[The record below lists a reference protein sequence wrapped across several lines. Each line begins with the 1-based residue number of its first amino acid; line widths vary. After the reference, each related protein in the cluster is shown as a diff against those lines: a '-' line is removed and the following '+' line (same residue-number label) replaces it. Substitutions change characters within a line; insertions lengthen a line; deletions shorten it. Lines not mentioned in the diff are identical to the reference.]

1 MMEMS
6 GYYLPNKFVAVLLQA
21 LDELMGTNGLH
32 SLLNAASLKDWI
44 QAPPAMDDKQE
55 VDFSQFTRLS
65 RTLEDLYGEKGSQS
79 LMRRANKIAFQ
90 QVWSLHPKLSTA
102 YEPEFQSLDLSTRVK
117 RGLSAFAQALSE
129 SSDILAD
136 MKNGDPDFSF
146 ILERCPY
153 CWNVTS
159 EKPQCYAFYGLL
171 ESALGLFAPDTS
183 IEIIESTCIGTGE
196 AACEFK
202 LRLLT

>member
-6 GYYLPNKFVAVLLQA
+6 GFSLPNNFVAVLLQA
-21 LDELMGTNGLH
+21 LDELMGTNGLR
-32 SLLNAASLKDWI
+32 SLLNAADLKDWI
-44 QAPPAMDDKQE
+44 QAPPAMNNRQE
-55 VDFSQFTRLS
+55 VDFSQFARLS

-79 LMRRANKIAFQ
+79 LMRRANKIAFN
-90 QVWSLHPKLSTA
+90 QVWVLHPQLNATK
-102 YEPEFQSLDLSTRVK
+102 EPEFQSLDRSIRVE
-117 RGLSAFAQALSE
+117 RGLTAFAQTLSE
-129 SSDILAD
+129 SSDILA
-136 MKNGDPDFSF
+136 KVKTEDPDYSF

-153 CWNVTS
+153 CWDISS
-159 EKPQCYAFYGLL
+159 EKPQCHAFFGLL
-171 ESALGLFAPDTS
+171 ESALGLFAPDSS